1 MQKRPYVKRPLQT
14 FQFRGRPRRG
24 LLWRKVVYKEW
35 FEYARIA
42 DTYPIEFGD
51 LSKFSNFE
59 EWWKHPNYGF
69 ELFCEPEEK
78 PALREIDPERFKNEL
93 FDLKN
98 EAVLSL
104 NLESH
109 PDKIVLM
116 VKSLLKR
123 KQSQLPNLVSKAK
136 FQPSRAMKHIK
147 IMTIERYR
155 LAYTLQKDGWTRQRI
170 KDHFEAKGMMK
181 KDSYLREVTR
191 DIANAKKILKRVS
204 KGIFP

>member
-14 FQFRGRPRRG
+14 FQFKGRPRRA
-24 LLWRKVVYKEW
+24 LLWRKAIYKEW

-42 DTYPIEFGD
+42 GVYPTEFGD
-51 LSKFSNFE
+51 LSKFTTFE
-59 EWWKHPNYGF
+59 EWWRHPTFGF
-69 ELFCEPEEK
+69 ELFCEPVEEPPLQEVTSEK
-78 PALREIDPERFKNEL
+78 FKIEL
-93 FDLKN
+93 FQLRGGLIV
-98 EAVLSL
+98 AL

-109 PDKIVLM
+109 PEKIIQA
-116 VKSLLKR
+116 VKSLLRK
-123 KQSQLPNLVSKAK
+123 KQSATPSFASKAR
-136 FQPSRAMKHIK
+136 FQPSRPMKHIK

-170 KDHFEAKGMMK
+170 KDYFEAKGMMK

-191 DIANAKKILKRVS
+191 DIANARKIIQRVK